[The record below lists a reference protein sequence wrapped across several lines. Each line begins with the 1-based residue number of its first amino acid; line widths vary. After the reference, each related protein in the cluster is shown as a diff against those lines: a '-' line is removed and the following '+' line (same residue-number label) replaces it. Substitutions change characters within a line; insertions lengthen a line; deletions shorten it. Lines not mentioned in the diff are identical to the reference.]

1 MAPPTRTQRILEWGE
16 HRRGVWRPEE
26 GSLTLRAYRWWAKS
40 SGKAPA
46 QENFCHFWRVALIWA
61 PLRWL
66 TMPLRWL
73 ARLLRNPKIQLGFA
87 MGAMLAL
94 VTAAIASTSGVFV
107 AITMVVACLAAA
119 AYVAAGSGLGLDWLH
134 RRDGYPSFVPV
145 QALREKSLGAYRCLW
160 VATAPVAWGL
170 IAVLVALWVACEGTS
185 RLSWWIFGYRIRGW
199 RFVRPFTVMLAAGFL
214 YLVASAWWVEASR
227 TVLLAIL
234 IVGAGCLAM
243 LAAATGLAVAFVSVE
258 AGVREWKE
266 RRPRPGV
273 SLEKKA
279 PSRRRASPL
288 RRALEP
294 FALVWAA
301 LRAWKMGICPIVE
314 IPRSSSD

>member
-1 MAPPTRTQRILEWGE
+1 MAPPTRTQRVLEWGE

-40 SGKAPA
+40 SGQAP
-46 QENFCHFWRVALIWA
+46 
-61 PLRWL
+61 
-66 TMPLRWL
+66 
-73 ARLLRNPKIQLGFA
+73 K
-87 MGAMLAL
+87 
-94 VTAAIASTSGVFV
+94 
-107 AITMVVACLAAA
+107 
-119 AYVAAGSGLGLDWLH
+119 
-134 RRDGYPSFVPV
+134 
-145 QALREKSLGAYRCLW
+145 CLW

-234 IVGAGCLAM
+234 IVGAGFLAM
-243 LAAATGLAVAFVSVE
+243 LAVAAGLAVVFVSVE

-314 IPRSSSD
+314 IPRSNSD